1 LESRI
6 DTVKKIMED
15 KVSRE
20 EIPRLT
26 SDKVSKD
33 EIGQL
38 IPSEEIMQEKLKFVV
53 RDEID

>member
-1 LESRI
+1 
-6 DTVKKIMED
+6 MED